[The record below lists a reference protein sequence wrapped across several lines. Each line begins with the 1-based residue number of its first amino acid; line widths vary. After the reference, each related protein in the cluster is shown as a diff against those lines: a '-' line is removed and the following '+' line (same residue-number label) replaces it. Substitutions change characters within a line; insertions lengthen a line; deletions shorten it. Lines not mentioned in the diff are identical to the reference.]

1 MLKLTQGVIMIIEF
15 FLGLIPVLLSS
26 ALATAVSGGSFGG
39 VLDIYDFLTVILTF
53 AILIFLTGYGKSF
66 LRIFSSKKKFAA
78 LELKELQETENS
90 LDISSKILL
99 YSAAFFPVMY
109 FIYILYTVLD
119 QGDQSSLGPNS
130 AVLFLSIVYLCLLEM
145 LIYMFKAKTKKAII
159 LFMAEDDGKNA
170 NPEKIK
176 LSSVVKVVIGVIL
189 IIGIITFQILLMKGF
204 DWNNW
209 SSRSV
214 LAPIIDFPSLLTSVI
229 YVLPLIAI
237 SGNFR
242 ELCAGCK
249 TLFSNKKINVTKK
262 NLYLNAVRTTMTLNW
277 FAGIATTIIG
287 WIGMF
292 YNLEDAAFLFPN
304 LAISL
309 IPIFYSILF
318 NLVLTVVEARIN
330 KVAE

>member
-1 MLKLTQGVIMIIEF
+1 MICEF
-15 FLGLIPVLLSS
+15 LLAFIPVLLSS

-53 AILIFLTGYGKSF
+53 AILIFLTGYGKAF

-90 LDISSKILL
+90 LAISSKILL

-109 FIYILYTVLD
+109 FIYILYTVWD

-130 AVLFLSIVYLCLLEM
+130 AVLFLSILYLCLLEM
-145 LIYMFKAKTKKAII
+145 FIYMFKAKTKKAII
-159 LFMAEDDGKNA
+159 LYMAEDDGKNA

-176 LSSVVKVVIGVIL
+176 FSSVVKVVIGVIL
-189 IIGIITFQILLMKGF
+189 IIGIIIFQILLMKGF
-204 DWNNW
+204 SWNCW

-214 LAPIIDFPSLLTSVI
+214 LASMIDFPSLLTSVI

-262 NLYLNAVRTTMTLNW
+262 NLYLNAVRTTMILNW

-292 YNLEDAAFLFPN
+292 YNLEDKSSLYPN
-304 LAISL
+304 LAVSL

>member
-1 MLKLTQGVIMIIEF
+1 
-15 FLGLIPVLLSS
+15 
-26 ALATAVSGGSFGG
+26 
-39 VLDIYDFLTVILTF
+39 
-53 AILIFLTGYGKSF
+53 
-66 LRIFSSKKKFAA
+66 
-78 LELKELQETENS
+78 
-90 LDISSKILL
+90 L

-109 FIYILYTVLD
+109 FIYILYTVWD

-145 LIYMFKAKTKKAII
+145 FIYMFKAKTKKAII
-159 LFMAEDDGKNA
+159 LYMAEDDGKNA

-176 LSSVVKVVIGVIL
+176 FSSVVKVVIGVIL
-189 IIGIITFQILLMKGF
+189 IIGIIIFQILLMKGF
-204 DWNNW
+204 SWNCW

-214 LAPIIDFPSLLTSVI
+214 LASMIDFPSLLTSVI

-262 NLYLNAVRTTMTLNW
+262 NLYLNAVKTTMVLNW
-277 FAGIATTIIG
+277 LAGITMTIIG

-292 YNLEDAAFLFPN
+292 NNLEDKSALYPN
-304 LAISL
+304 LAVSL
-309 IPIFYSILF
+309 IPIFYSIVF

>member
-1 MLKLTQGVIMIIEF
+1 MIIEF

-53 AILIFLTGYGKSF
+53 AILIFLTGYGKAF

-90 LDISSKILL
+90 LAISSKILL

-109 FIYILYTVLD
+109 FIYILYTVWD
-119 QGDQSSLGPNS
+119 QEYSIHSLGPNS
-130 AVLFLSIVYLCLLEM
+130 AVLFLSVVYLCLLEM
-145 LIYMFKAKTKKAII
+145 FIYMFKAKTKKAII
-159 LFMAEDDGKNA
+159 LYMAEDDENHEK
-170 NPEKIK
+170 PEKIK
-176 LSSVVKVVIGVIL
+176 LSSIVKVVVGLALV
-189 IIGIITFQILLMKGF
+189 IGIIIFQILLMKGF
-204 DWNNW
+204 SWNCW
-209 SSRSV
+209 STRSII
-214 LAPIIDFPSLLTSVI
+214 APMIDFPSLLTSVI

-237 SGNFR
+237 SGNFG
-242 ELCAGCK
+242 ELCSGFK

-262 NLYLNAVRTTMTLNW
+262 NLYLNAVRTTMILNW

-292 YNLEDAAFLFPN
+292 NNLEDAASLYPN
-304 LAISL
+304 LAVSL